1 MLRRVK
7 LRILGRFRRNERGLA
22 ALEFALILPVLITM
36 LFGMGE
42 LSLAVGARSGISQVA
57 STVGD
62 LVAQSSAP
70 SPTDLSNVYYAANTI
85 LYPYYPQI
93 SASKPSIRITSVIFD
108 TATNSTTVGRVAWTC
123 SQAGSGSFAV
133 ASRAVNS
140 TVTFTQPLLSSGG
153 SVLMT
158 EVAYSYASPTTQIVT
173 GAINMRDSFHTKP
186 RRVAQ
191 IPAPSSCPTS

>member
-1 MLRRVK
+1 MLRRLK
-7 LRILGRFRRNERGLA
+7 LHILGRFRRNERGLA

-42 LSLAVGARSGISQVA
+42 LSMAVGARSSISQVA

-62 LVAQSSAP
+62 LVAQSSTP
-70 SPTDLSNVYYAANTI
+70 SPTDLGNVYYAANTI
-85 LYPYYPQI
+85 LYPYYPQL
-93 SASKPSIRITSVIFD
+93 SSSKPTIRITSVIFD
-108 TATNSTTVGRVAWTC
+108 TASKSTTVGRVAWSC
-123 SQAGSGSFAV
+123 SQAGSGSLTP
-133 ASRAVNS
+133 ASRAEGT
-140 TVTFTQPLLSSGG
+140 TVTFSQPLLSDGG

-173 GAINMRDSFHTKP
+173 GAFNMKDSFYTKP

-191 IPAPSSCPTS
+191 IPKPSSCPAS